1 MKANPFGSLPYINKS
16 LKSSLKKCQLFLG
29 KKQCHFRKNGP
40 TGLPNSNSSGRHLP
54 EGLKTKSSERSRCV
68 FIELSSYRF
77 KWASK
82 MQGIWW
88 YLLWFWQIAL
98 LLGDFLKRRKFN
110 LMFWGKGNSYI
121 DPTICRKVTL
131 PKTNSECHWKM
142 GAWGTI
148 RLSFWAKGL
157 FSGFMWDLPHTQY
170 QWKVKVWFGIR
181 HLKCFRILLVTAWYE
196 ILLARI
202 SYHENLI
209 RVPPQRHRDKALLR
223 SINHH
228 HPLTRLYFLERG
240 GIGNS
245 HEFPWS

>member
-1 MKANPFGSLPYINKS
+1 
-16 LKSSLKKCQLFLG
+16 
-29 KKQCHFRKNGP
+29 
-40 TGLPNSNSSGRHLP
+40 
-54 EGLKTKSSERSRCV
+54 
-68 FIELSSYRF
+68 
-77 KWASK
+77 

-245 HEFPWS
+245 HDLRVLEFFCRDFFRSAAMMRFFQATVGWWFIFGSPFLTQSSLNIPTGSMYEISTYTFWLIFQDFI